1 MQFLSE
7 ILYAVNHI
15 VPNERAAGTAN
26 GSAWIDTAGA
36 DEVLFVAAFGAVDN
50 TVLASQVKIY
60 ESDDANGADPAL
72 VENAAGVEAKT
83 AALGGDVADNVVALI
98 NVRLAGRA
106 AARKRYMR
114 ATLANGGSGN
124 GDSGVIAL
132 LRKHA
137 TPVVNSPVAVLV

>member
-1 MQFLSE
+1 MTARPRILFFGYSE
-7 ILYAVNHI
+7 VGHECL
-15 VPNERAAGTAN
+15 E
-26 GSAWIDTAGA
+26 
-36 DEVLFVAAFGAVDN
+36 LL
-50 TVLASQVKIY
+50 LAR
-60 ESDDANGADPAL
+60 G
-72 VENAAGVEAKT
+72 
-83 AALGGDVADNVVALI
+83 DNVVALI

-124 GDSGVIAL
+124 GDSVVIAL

>member
-1 MQFLSE
+1 MELLGE

-26 GSAWIDTAGA
+26 GSAFIDTAGA
-36 DEVLFVAAFGAVDN
+36 DEVLFIVAFGAVDD

-60 ESDDANGADPAL
+60 ESDDSGGADPAL
-72 VENAAGVEAKT
+72 VENIDGVEAKT
-83 AALGGDVADNVVALI
+83 AAVNGNVADNVIALV

-114 ATLANGGSGN
+114 ATLVNGGSGN
-124 GDSGVIAL
+124 GDSVVIAL
-132 LRKHA
+132 LRKSA
-137 TPVVNSPVAVLV
+137 LPVVNSPVAIIV

>member
-26 GSAWIDTAGA
+26 GS
-36 DEVLFVAAFGAVDN
+36 AAFGAVDN

-124 GDSGVIAL
+124 GDSVVIAL